1 MKNILLTL
9 AILFIVIIVQAQTD
23 IIYPAEGGN
32 IIFDCKINEV
42 KNGNNVHF
50 TKDSI
55 SATVKAVAITKD
67 GRYIDLEV
75 YVNKMNRD
83 NISTNNSTQLD
94 FYRGQNHDYYKKLYK
109 ESKSD
114 VRFGCYMTILGLGGT
129 IGGIVMSR
137 DDKEA
142 NDKAGTIITIAGVI
156 LFNIGIPYWISGA
169 VKAANNKKA
178 MEMTKRNT
186 NLSFSTTN
194 NGVGLV
200 FNF

>member
-9 AILFIVIIVQAQTD
+9 SILFIVIIVQAQTD

-55 SATVKAVAITKD
+55 SDVVVAVAITKD
-67 GRYIDLEV
+67 GNYIDLSE
-75 YVNKMNRD
+75 YVEKMNYD
-83 NISTNNSTQLD
+83 KISPTINEQS
-94 FYRGQNHDYYKKLYK
+94 GLYK
-109 ESKSD
+109 GHNYEYYQKEFKHAA
-114 VRFGCYMTILGLGGT
+114 RQKAFGFVLAGIGLGAGA
-129 IGGIVMSR
+129 ISLS
-137 DDKEA
+137 A
-142 NDKAGTIITIAGVI
+142 NIDSSEGWIIASVI
-156 LFNIGIPYWISGA
+156 LFNIGMPIMIS
-169 VKAANNKKA
+169 KTIKCSNNKKA
-178 MEMTKRNT
+178 MGMTKRNT